1 MTGGHPLGGHPH
13 QPRAAPAGR
22 APRHRRHSMPN
33 PATARYCDAAGGWHD
48 VVVRQT
54 AEDAW
59 EIVDVAAKRTR
70 IVDTLRGYDDGRPQ
84 AAAVARDYAAQ
95 RHREPVESLRP
106 DAQRIAA

>member
-1 MTGGHPLGGHPH
+1 
-13 QPRAAPAGR
+13 
-22 APRHRRHSMPN
+22 MPN

-59 EIVDVAAKRTR
+59 E

>member
-1 MTGGHPLGGHPH
+1 
-13 QPRAAPAGR
+13 
-22 APRHRRHSMPN
+22 MPN
-33 PATARYCDAAGGWHD
+33 PATARYRDAAGGWHD

-59 EIVDVAAKRTR
+59 EIVDVAAERTR

-95 RHREPVESLRP
+95 QHREPVESLRP
-106 DAQRIAA
+106 GPDAQRLAA

>member
-1 MTGGHPLGGHPH
+1 
-13 QPRAAPAGR
+13 
-22 APRHRRHSMPN
+22 MPN
-33 PATARYCDAAGGWHD
+33 PATARYRDVAGGWHD

-59 EIVDVAAKRTR
+59 EIVDVAAERTR

-95 RHREPVESLRP
+95 QHSEPVEDLRR